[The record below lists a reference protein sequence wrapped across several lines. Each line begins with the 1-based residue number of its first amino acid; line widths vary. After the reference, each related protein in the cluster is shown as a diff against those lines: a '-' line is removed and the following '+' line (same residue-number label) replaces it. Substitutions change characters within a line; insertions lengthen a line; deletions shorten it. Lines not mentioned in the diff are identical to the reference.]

1 MRGLSKI
8 GARPSKAACFLRVA
22 QFHSMKLNTAN
33 IVEHIHQEISKEKWD
48 WEKVMKAGQAL
59 GVAEKKDRYA
69 EREFSYTL
77 FKLCYKALKAF
88 GLSKAERKPKGPVAW
103 RRKIYELWTAGE
115 LDTDKAGQIVRE
127 YATNLMGKMKPDEPK
142 PPKHTT
148 WACAGVMG
156 AHFKIEHDT
165 AVALCKALE
174 HMNYWTCGFLNGESF
189 YGERINRQVNEMIRA
204 AAEAVT
210 NFVPK
215 SSLRFRA
222 PYVFTARDES
232 HAEREMRL
240 MLESLAK

>member
-1 MRGLSKI
+1 
-8 GARPSKAACFLRVA
+8 
-22 QFHSMKLNTAN
+22 MKLNTAN
-33 IVEHIHQEISKEKWD
+33 IVEHIHQEISKEQWD

-59 GVAEKKDRYA
+59 GVVEKKESYV
-69 EREFSYTL
+69 EREFSYAL
-77 FKLCYKALKAF
+77 FKLCYKALKSL
-88 GLSKAERKPKGPVAW
+88 GINKAERKPRGPVAW
-103 RRKIYELWTAGE
+103 RRKIFEMWSAGE

-127 YATNLMGKMKPDEPK
+127 YASNLVEKMKPAEPK
-142 PPKHTT
+142 PSKQKT
-148 WACAGVMG
+148 WACGGILG
-156 AHFKIEHDT
+156 AEFKIEHAT

-189 YGERINRQVNEMIRA
+189 CGQRINRQVNEMIRA

-222 PYVFTARDES
+222 PFVFTARDES

-240 MLESLAK
+240 MLEALAK